1 MMRSLYSGV
10 SGLKNHQTRMD
21 VVGNNI
27 SNVNTTGFKSS
38 RVTFSDTLSQT
49 LSGASAPTDNTGGT
63 NPKQIGLGSSVSSID
78 TLFTD
83 GSVQNTGKNTDLCLS
98 GNGLF
103 VVKNGSETFY
113 TRNGAFEFDAAG
125 NYVMPG
131 SGLFVQGWTAKN
143 PDGTI
148 NTAGTP
154 ENITIPTGKSMAAT
168 ATTSIVYD
176 KNLNASTEGYKIANI
191 LATYDDG
198 TSKTLSNYPSGVVS
212 ITSDQGKTLDLD
224 ESAFGKFTTG
234 DALANKYLYSTT
246 INSVEAHGNLGIS
259 LGAGDKINKITM
271 ANDDPV
277 TMSNVANGTY
287 AVGDKM
293 TISGTIDTKGVTAS
307 GTNKGETVLTVTLQQ
322 PQGLQGNKV
331 KIYVPN
337 PQNFTYK
344 DNDNVSFDLPITSLT
359 PGVGDKINTPEGSV
373 TLEAQDLNHT
383 TIPITTAAQ
392 KFDYYGRAD
401 GSDGTIISISRE
413 EKKASSIVITTAEGK
428 QLTGLVDGEY
438 KKDDIFYPSM
448 TTLTTIYD
456 SLGGEHSLPILLT
469 KKANNTWALS
479 LGNGGDST
487 VITDSVGNKMNVSL
501 KSTDL
506 VFDDLGSYISG
517 DGTLNI
523 HYDYGGT
530 VTGADGSIINPPSD
544 QTVNIN
550 LAAITQ
556 YSGSSTVN
564 GQNNGNSAGTLKSV
578 SIDSSGVITGTY
590 TNGLKQAEGQ
600 VAIAQFNNAA
610 GLTKSGSSL
619 YSESNNSGTANIKS
633 ASALGVTI
641 TPSALE
647 MSNVDMASE
656 LTDMIVTQRGYQS
669 NSKIITVSDE
679 LLETLINMKR

>member
-49 LSGASAPTDNTGGT
+49 LSGASAPADNTGGT

-131 SGLFVQGWTAKN
+131 SGLFVQGWTTKN

-154 ENITIPTGKSMAAT
+154 DNITIPTGKPMAAT

-198 TSKTLSNYPSGVVS
+198 TSKTLSSYPSGVVS
-212 ITSDQGKTLDLD
+212 ITSTTGKTYNLD
-224 ESAFGKFTTG
+224 ESAFGSFTTG
-234 DALANKYLYSTT
+234 DALANKYLYSTA
-246 INSVEAHGNLGIS
+246 INSVEAQGHLGIS
-259 LGAGDKINKITM
+259 LGAGDAINKITM
-271 ANDDPV
+271 GNGDPV
-277 TMSNVANGTY
+277 TMSNVTNGTF
-287 AVGDKM
+287 AIGDKM
-293 TISGTIDTKGVTAS
+293 TVSGTIDTNGVTSS
-307 GTNKGETVLTVTLQQ
+307 GTNKGETVLTVTLNQ
-322 PQGLQGNKV
+322 PTKLNGQTV

-344 DNDNVSFDLPITSLT
+344 DNDPVSFDLPITSLT

-383 TIPITTAAQ
+383 TIPITVVDQ
-392 KFDYYGRAD
+392 NFDYYGRAD
-401 GSDGTIISISRE
+401 NSDGNVKAISRE

-448 TTLTTIYD
+448 TTLATIYD

-633 ASALGVTI
+633 ASDLGVTI

>member
-1 MMRSLYSGV
+1 MY
-10 SGLKNHQTRMD
+10 
-21 VVGNNI
+21 
-27 SNVNTTGFKSS
+27 
-38 RVTFSDTLSQT
+38 
-49 LSGASAPTDNTGGT
+49 
-63 NPKQIGLGSSVSSID
+63 
-78 TLFTD
+78 
-83 GSVQNTGKNTDLCLS
+83 
-98 GNGLF
+98 
-103 VVKNGSETFY
+103 
-113 TRNGAFEFDAAG
+113 
-125 NYVMPG
+125 
-131 SGLFVQGWTAKN
+131 
-143 PDGTI
+143 
-148 NTAGTP
+148 
-154 ENITIPTGKSMAAT
+154 
-168 ATTSIVYD
+168 
-176 KNLNASTEGYKIANI
+176 
-191 LATYDDG
+191 
-198 TSKTLSNYPSGVVS
+198 
-212 ITSDQGKTLDLD
+212 
-224 ESAFGKFTTG
+224 
-234 DALANKYLYSTT
+234 
-246 INSVEAHGNLGIS
+246 
-259 LGAGDKINKITM
+259 
-271 ANDDPV
+271 
-277 TMSNVANGTY
+277 
-287 AVGDKM
+287 
-293 TISGTIDTKGVTAS
+293 ISGTIDTNGVTAS
-307 GTNKGETVLTVTLQQ
+307 GTNAGETILTVTLKQ
-322 PQGLQGNKV
+322 PTELNGQTV

-337 PQNFTYK
+337 PPNFTYK
-344 DNDNVSFDLPITSLT
+344 DNDTVSFDLPITSLT
-359 PGVGDKINTPEGSV
+359 PGVGDKINTPKGSV

-383 TIPITTAAQ
+383 TIPITVAGQ
-392 KFDYYGRAD
+392 NFDYYGRAD
-401 GSDGTIISISRE
+401 KSDGDVKAISRE

-448 TTLTTIYD
+448 TTLATIYD

-544 QTVNIN
+544 QTININ

-633 ASALGVTI
+633 ASDLGVTI

>member
-1 MMRSLYSGV
+1 M
-10 SGLKNHQTRMD
+10 
-21 VVGNNI
+21 
-27 SNVNTTGFKSS
+27 
-38 RVTFSDTLSQT
+38 
-49 LSGASAPTDNTGGT
+49 
-63 NPKQIGLGSSVSSID
+63 
-78 TLFTD
+78 
-83 GSVQNTGKNTDLCLS
+83 
-98 GNGLF
+98 
-103 VVKNGSETFY
+103 
-113 TRNGAFEFDAAG
+113 
-125 NYVMPG
+125 
-131 SGLFVQGWTAKN
+131 
-143 PDGTI
+143 
-148 NTAGTP
+148 
-154 ENITIPTGKSMAAT
+154 
-168 ATTSIVYD
+168 
-176 KNLNASTEGYKIANI
+176 
-191 LATYDDG
+191 
-198 TSKTLSNYPSGVVS
+198 
-212 ITSDQGKTLDLD
+212 
-224 ESAFGKFTTG
+224 
-234 DALANKYLYSTT
+234 
-246 INSVEAHGNLGIS
+246 
-259 LGAGDKINKITM
+259 
-271 ANDDPV
+271 
-277 TMSNVANGTY
+277 
-287 AVGDKM
+287 
-293 TISGTIDTKGVTAS
+293 
-307 GTNKGETVLTVTLQQ
+307 
-322 PQGLQGNKV
+322 
-331 KIYVPN
+331 
-337 PQNFTYK
+337 
-344 DNDNVSFDLPITSLT
+344 
-359 PGVGDKINTPEGSV
+359 
-373 TLEAQDLNHT
+373 
-383 TIPITTAAQ
+383 
-392 KFDYYGRAD
+392 
-401 GSDGTIISISRE
+401 
-413 EKKASSIVITTAEGK
+413 ITTAEGK

-448 TTLTTIYD
+448 TTLATIYD

-633 ASALGVTI
+633 ASDLGVTI